1 MTKEE
6 AITILDCTRPYGSRG
21 CGATDEEIE
30 EALDMAIK
38 ALEQE
43 PILDKIRAEIERHR
57 RKTQGIDPYDLVGD
71 CLDILDEYRA
81 ESER

>member
-1 MTKEE
+1 MTREE
-6 AITILDCTRPYGSRG
+6 AITILDCERPYGSCG

-43 PILDKIRAEIERHR
+43 PILDKIRAEIMSKDGLEDALEI
-57 RKTQGIDPYDLVGD
+57 IDKYM
-71 CLDILDEYRA
+71 A
-81 ESER
+81 ESKE